1 MNYYNMEKHLVKYCC
16 CYSSFFF
23 LFNVIATYYYN
34 DKLYMYLSLLL
45 FSTSIMYH
53 CNYTN
58 YTYIC
63 DKIAIILFVIYGGHI
78 LYNKRNNNKIVS
90 MLILTLF
97 ISTIYLYY
105 YGYYYNKYVFSKKK
119 IESNLYH
126 SLMHFI
132 ASVGHILIVIV

>member
-1 MNYYNMEKHLVKYCC
+1 M
-16 CYSSFFF
+16 
-23 LFNVIATYYYN
+23 I
-34 DKLYMYLSLLL
+34 
-45 FSTSIMYH
+45 
-53 CNYTN
+53 
-58 YTYIC
+58 
-63 DKIAIILFVIYGGHI
+63 KIAIILFVIYGGYI

-97 ISTIYLYY
+97 ISIIYLYY

-132 ASVGHILIVIV
+132 SSIGHILIVIV